1 MATNSISVPSGA
13 NDNEKPSTELSVSGN
28 LLADKEAQL
37 SDADLVCGVVQDS
50 LDAPDIFAMDMQGIA
65 ASSRRNLHNF
75 GACGKACCTGFKGKK
90 PVASQ
95 GLQTPDEYGSQL
107 MAKFGDK
114 KAGGRKVGGRKR

>member
-1 MATNSISVPSGA
+1 MKCYQSFFP
-13 NDNEKPSTELSVSGN
+13 LSPKKEHVTRRAYGN
-28 LLADKEAQL
+28 AVRD
-37 SDADLVCGVVQDS
+37 
-50 LDAPDIFAMDMQGIA
+50 DIFAMDMQGIA